1 MKSSLGIIVLLSSS
15 LWIPASGIA
24 QDQKPVATIC
34 IYRPH
39 RFEGYALK
47 PPVYVDLTE
56 LTSLHNGE
64 SVRVIVSVGLH
75 RLNSNDK
82 STGIDLDAKAGQT
95 YYMRVDIKTGAWKGH
110 GAITLID
117 AQEGKYEFSQQKL
130 ALTRDL
136 SSNPGTIP
144 VEASKQPEPSAQSA
158 SSPQITQTVS
168 TTVSPKLVLAN
179 SVEGFATVS
188 VATLPDGAE
197 IYADG
202 TFIGNAPAS
211 LKLSPGKHTIRVTQ
225 SEYKDWSRE
234 MGVQAGSDARVIAT
248 LEKK

>member
-1 MKSSLGIIVLLSSS
+1 M
-15 LWIPASGIA
+15 
-24 QDQKPVATIC
+24 
-34 IYRPH
+34 
-39 RFEGYALK
+39 
-47 PPVYVDLTE
+47 YVDQTE
-56 LTSLHNGE
+56 LTTLHNGE
-64 SVRVIVSVGLH
+64 SVQVIVSVGLH

-95 YYMRVDIKTGAWKGH
+95 YYMRVDIKTEAWRGH

-188 VATLPDGAE
+188 VVTLPDGAE
-197 IYADG
+197 ILCRRNIHWKCTRTPETVTGEAYD
-202 TFIGNAPAS
+202 PR
-211 LKLSPGKHTIRVTQ
+211 HTVRV
-225 SEYKDWSRE
+225 
-234 MGVQAGSDARVIAT
+234 
-248 LEKK
+248 